1 MGYCG
6 ASGFPIESHHK
17 DLPVNLLLVIA
28 LLASVVPST
37 ASVNSSPMLDH
48 ASASDKPVTEQ
59 APLERDKGMERLSVI
74 VGMDVC
80 KSHPA
85 DSVWVRFD
93 TKWASLSCP
102 AFMNAIN
109 TARQELKHQ

>member
-1 MGYCG
+1 M
-6 ASGFPIESHHK
+6 H
-17 DLPVNLLLVIA
+17 LLLVIA

-37 ASVNSSPMLDH
+37 ASVNASPMLDH
-48 ASASDKPVTEQ
+48 ASASDKPVTEP
-59 APLERDKGMERLSVI
+59 APLEQDKGMERLSVI

-80 KSHPA
+80 KNRPA

-93 TKWASLSCP
+93 TKWAFVSCP